1 MEIKELISK
10 LESSS
15 EFKSWEEQNK
25 GFYVVHIFYMTGH
38 PPQIGYYN
46 EEVDKIITFDVG
58 EKIVVNPTS
67 EVFKE
72 NKKKVEI
79 LDIGKIKLD
88 TPEVIEKV
96 KAFKTENY
104 PNEIIDKEMTLL
116 QEIDGNFVYNTT
128 YFTKAFNTLN
138 VKVNADSGEIM
149 SHDLSSLVSF

>member
-1 MEIKELISK
+1 MEIKELIAK
-10 LESSS
+10 LESSA

-25 GFYVVHIFYMTGH
+25 DFYIVHIFYMTNH

-58 EKIVVNPTS
+58 DKIVVNPTT

-72 NKKKVEI
+72 DKKKVNL
-79 LDIGKIKLD
+79 LDVEKIKFD
-88 TPEVIEKV
+88 MPEIKEKV
-96 KAFKTENY
+96 KAFKEENY
-104 PNEIIDKEMTLL
+104 PNEIIDKEMSIL
-116 QEIDGNFVYNTT
+116 QEISGDFVYNIT

-138 VKVNADSGEIM
+138 VKVNGISGEIM